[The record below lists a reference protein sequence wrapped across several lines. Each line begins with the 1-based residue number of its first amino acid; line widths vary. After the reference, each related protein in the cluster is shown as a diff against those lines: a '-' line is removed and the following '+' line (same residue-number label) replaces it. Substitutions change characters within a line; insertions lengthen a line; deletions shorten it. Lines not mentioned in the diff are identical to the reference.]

1 MDDVTNQLVLG
12 QTDRNRRIQFL
23 PKDTFRTLSHEPAI
37 AFFALPQR
45 LFCHLALRDINCRG
59 LYERLSVL
67 PASDYNGG
75 DHHPNW
81 RAIFSPEPHL
91 PAGETTLPPQLPQ
104 QRLPISQV
112 EIELRRPPAANL
124 PCRIVTK

>member
-59 LYERLSVL
+59 LYTRLSVL
-67 PASDYNGG
+67 PASDYDGVE
-75 DHHPNW
+75 HHPNR
-81 RAIFSPEPHL
+81 RAILSPKLHL
-91 PAGETTLPPQLPQ
+91 LAGETTLPLQFPQ
-104 QRLPISQV
+104 QRFPISQV
-112 EIELRRPPAANL
+112 EIELRRPTAANL
-124 PCRIVTK
+124 PCRSVT